1 MTLLSSLALDGVA
14 AVTALGRELRAWKGT
29 RTRALFNAQA
39 VLSVALAVLLAR
51 MLHLEHTWWAAISG
65 FAILRDNVR
74 GCVERGAHRML
85 GTLAGAAFGM
95 LAGPWIADRP
105 WLVVPVLAAVAGCT
119 VLRANDSAASYAWVL
134 GGVTAMMVI
143 AAARVL
149 GSARTTL
156 DFALSRVTEVA
167 VGTLACVLVATVVT
181 RIVARHRR
189 VSTHALSTPRRT
201 DIGACGHDDTIVR
214 ASTRAVR
221 VRLGICAALATA
233 LMAALGCVVHVPGS
247 AQAMV
252 TSIALL
258 ILPADALVGRTPAA
272 IRERMMQRLIGCVL
286 AGALGVT
293 LLPLIN
299 GAALPCMLAL
309 SLGVWAGC
317 HVQTGAEGASYVGR
331 QFAVAFVM
339 VFVQDHHWS
348 ADPHPA
354 LMRFCG
360 ILTGVVVLSLVMLA
374 TSAVWPRRID
384 RTRGGSADAGE
395 SALR

>member
-1 MTLLSSLALDGVA
+1 MTLLSSLGLDGVA
-14 AVTALGRELRAWKGT
+14 AVTALCRELRAWKGT
-29 RTRALFNAQA
+29 RARALFNVQA
-39 VLSVALAVLLAR
+39 VMSVMLAVLFAR

-65 FAILRDNVR
+65 FAILRDSAR
-74 GCVERGAHRML
+74 GCVERGAHRLL
-85 GTLAGAAFGM
+85 GTLAGAAFGV
-95 LAGPWIADRP
+95 LAGPWIGDRP
-105 WLVVPVLAAVAGCT
+105 WLLIPVLGAVAGCT
-119 VLRANDSAASYAWVL
+119 VLRANDSTSSYAWVL

-143 AAARVL
+143 DEARVP
-149 GSARTTL
+149 GSTRTTL

-167 VGTLACVLVATVVT
+167 VGTLACVLVAT
-181 RIVARHRR
+181 IVACVLARRRR
-189 VSTHALSTPRRT
+189 VSARAMHGARRSS
-201 DIGACGHDDTIVR
+201 ANASGHDDAIVR
-214 ASTRAVR
+214 PSTRDVR
-221 VRLGICAALATA
+221 VRLGIFAALATG
-233 LMAALGCVVHVPGS
+233 LVAALSYVVHLPGI

-258 ILPADALVGRTPAA
+258 ILPADALVDRTPAA
-272 IRERMMQRLIGCVL
+272 IRERMMQRLIGCLL

-317 HVQTGAEGASYVGR
+317 HVQTGAEGASYIGR
-331 QFAVAFVM
+331 QFAVAFIM

-354 LMRFCG
+354 LLRFCG
-360 ILTGVVVLSLVMLA
+360 ILTGVIVLSAVILA
-374 TSAVWPRRID
+374 TRAVW
-384 RTRGGSADAGE
+384 RTRSDDVRAGNRDLDG

>member
-1 MTLLSSLALDGVA
+1 MTLFSSLALDGVA

-29 RTRALFNAQA
+29 RTRALFNVQA

-65 FAILRDNVR
+65 FAILRDSVR
-74 GCVERGAHRML
+74 GCIERGAHRML
-85 GTLAGAAFGM
+85 GTLAGAAFGV

-105 WLVVPVLAAVAGCT
+105 WLVVPVLGAVAGCT
-119 VLRANDSAASYAWVL
+119 VLRANASASSYAWVL
-134 GGVTAMMVI
+134 GGVTATMVI
-143 AAARVL
+143 AEARVL

-156 DFALSRVTEVA
+156 DFALSRVAEVA

-181 RIVARHRR
+181 RIVARHPR
-189 VSTHALSTPRRT
+189 VSVRVPSATCRT
-201 DIGACGHDDTIVR
+201 DIGAWGHNDVVVR
-214 ASTRAVR
+214 TSTGAAR

-233 LMAALGCVVHVPGS
+233 VMAAFGYVVHLPGS

-258 ILPADALVGRTPAA
+258 ILPADALVDRTPAA
-272 IRERMMQRLIGCVL
+272 VRERMMQRLIGCVL
-286 AGALGVT
+286 AGALGVM

-309 SLGVWAGC
+309 SFGVWAGC
-317 HVQTGAEGASYVGR
+317 HVQNGAEGASYVGR

-360 ILTGVVVLSLVMLA
+360 ILTGVIVLSLVMLA
-374 TSAVWPRRID
+374 IRVVWPVHGDHARA
-384 RTRGGSADAGE
+384 GSGDLDA